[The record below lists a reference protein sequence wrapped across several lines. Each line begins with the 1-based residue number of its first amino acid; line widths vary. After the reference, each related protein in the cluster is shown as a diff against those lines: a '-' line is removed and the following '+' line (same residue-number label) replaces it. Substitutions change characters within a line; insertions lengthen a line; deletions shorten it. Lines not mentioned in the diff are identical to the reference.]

1 MVHTQERLGKIDTGR
16 SDFLDYMRTKD
27 HEEYSKLLSMIII
40 NQDAYETSWIA
51 TGGEKK
57 GCKDIVPMFF
67 PSRLEIVSCNY
78 AFDYLNTI
86 ICDHNQS
93 FYDPELKRGV
103 LIDIIKGRK
112 QTGLGGWS
120 GKERSIC
127 LILL

>member
-1 MVHTQERLGKIDTGR
+1 MDSHRR
-16 SDFLDYMRTKD
+16 R
-27 HEEYSKLLSMIII
+27 
-40 NQDAYETSWIA
+40 
-51 TGGEKK
+51 KK